1 MKLFHIFLLSLIFT
15 LFLTCT
21 NEAPP
26 AEQSNEKDKE
36 VITAVS
42 DARAEA
48 FNNSDAA
55 GIAEH
60 FTVDAILMA
69 PGVPAMEGREAVRDY
84 YQSIFDEYETDLD
97 SYYEEIKID
106 GDLAYGRGV
115 ANVTLIPKNG
125 TESSSSTSKY
135 LNILQRQPDG
145 TWKTTHDIWNSTD
158 TSD

>member
-1 MKLFHIFLLSLIFT
+1 MKLFHIFVLSLIFT
-15 LFLTCT
+15 LFLSCT
-21 NEAPP
+21 NETPP
-26 AEQSNEKDKE
+26 AEQSTEKDKE
-36 VITAVS
+36 MITAVS
-42 DARAEA
+42 NDRAEA

-60 FTVDAILMA
+60 FTEDAILMA
-69 PGVPAMEGREAVRDY
+69 PGVPAMEGREAVRNY
-84 YQSIFDEYETDLD
+84 YQSIFDQYETELD

-115 ANVTLIPKNG
+115 AKVTLIPKNG

-145 TWKTTHDIWNSTD
+145 TWKTTHDIWNSND
-158 TSD
+158 AFD

>member
-1 MKLFHIFLLSLIFT
+1 MRLFHIFLLSLIFT
-15 LFLTCT
+15 LFFTCT

-26 AEQSNEKDKE
+26 AEENIEKDKE
-36 VITAVS
+36 MITAVS

-60 FTVDAILMA
+60 FTEDAILMA
-69 PGVPAMEGREAVRDY
+69 PGVPAMEGREAVRNY
-84 YQSIFDEYETDLD
+84 YQSIFDEYETELD

-115 ANVTLIPKNG
+115 AKVTLITTNG

-145 TWKTTHDIWNSTD
+145 TWKTTHDIWNSND

>member
-1 MKLFHIFLLSLIFT
+1 MKLFHIFVLSLIFT
-15 LFLTCT
+15 LFLSCT
-21 NEAPP
+21 NETPP
-26 AEQSNEKDKE
+26 VEQSIEKDKE
-36 VITAVS
+36 MITAVS
-42 DARAEA
+42 NDRAEA

-60 FTVDAILMA
+60 FTEDAILMA
-69 PGVPAMEGREAVRDY
+69 PGVPAMEGREAVRNY
-84 YQSIFDEYETDLD
+84 YQSIFDQYETELD

-115 ANVTLIPKNG
+115 AKVTLIPKNG

-145 TWKTTHDIWNSTD
+145 TWKTTHDIWNSND
-158 TSD
+158 AFD